1 MSGLSGA
8 ATESDQGRIRQ
19 FISRFRPGH
28 GPRMALPDQDRLSCP
43 RHTAPR
49 HAVPRRDRRGG
60 AGVGGGGPRLTRLR
74 GQQVRYSNLSA
85 CSPTSYQSRRTNVD
99 MGAILARQIS
109 AQLAHP
115 DLRVLLLCAAVH
127 RMQHRGV
134 PRPMSAWSAQFG
146 HCPNTSPSP
155 AILGRQVAQAAVASS
170 SSRSSSSRRWKAP
183 TGPVC
188 RPGLDGSWQAGG

>member
-8 ATESDQGRIRQ
+8 VTEGDHQGRVRQ

-28 GPRMALPDQDRLSCP
+28 GPRMALPAQDRLSCP

-49 HAVPRRDRRGG
+49 HAVPRRKRRGG
-60 AGVGGGGPRLTRLR
+60 AGVGGGPRLTRLR
-74 GQQVRYSNLSA
+74 GQQVRYLHLSA
-85 CSPTSYQSRRTNVD
+85 RSPTSHLPRRMDMD
-99 MGAILARQIS
+99 MGAIIARQIS
-109 AQLAHP
+109 AQLVHP

-134 PRPMSAWSAQFG
+134 PRPMSAWSALFG
-146 HCPNTSPSP
+146 HCPNRSPSP

-188 RPGLDGSWQAGG
+188 RSGQVGSWQAGG